1 MSMAKM
7 VLDLEKYTQCARKT
21 AAEGQV
27 LLRNEK
33 GVLPIPAGWQFSGE
47 YSPTIIR
54 AAQVQEEW

>member
-27 LLRNEK
+27 LLRN
-33 GVLPIPAGWQFSGE
+33 
-47 YSPTIIR
+47 
-54 AAQVQEEW
+54 